1 MKKKTANVK
10 ALLPIFVFLALYIGA
25 GVYFE
30 YISPI
35 EGKMGFYVVSTVV
48 AFMAALAVALVQNRK
63 LSFDEKIRVC
73 AKGIG
78 DENITIMLFI
88 FLLAGAF
95 GGIAK
100 EAGGAASTANLMLSI
115 IPDEFAV
122 PGLFLVACIIS
133 MAMGTSVGTI
143 TVLVPIA
150 AGVSESGNYPLAL
163 CVATVVGGSMF
174 GDNLSFVSDTTIAA
188 TKTQGIQMRDKFLAN
203 IKIALPAAVI
213 TLILLIVMSLGGNNA
228 SVGEYEYNILQAIPY
243 FVVIVLALL
252 GMNVLVVLGIGIG
265 LFALSGAI
273 TGSLTIESM
282 FSSMSTGTSGMFET
296 MIVTILVSSIGALV
310 RENGGFGAILSGIRR
325 HLKGR
330 RGGMAG
336 IGLLTAFLDIATA
349 NNTVAIVMAAPI
361 AKELSEEY
369 EIEPR
374 KTASLLDT
382 CSCIMQ
388 GVIPYGAQLLI
399 AASLGGLSSM
409 QIIPLLFY
417 PYILAVFV
425 VLSIIFD
432 KKDKSNGKRRN
443 KN

>member
-1 MKKKTANVK
+1 MEKKTPNGK

-30 YISPI
+30 YISPV
-35 EGKMGFYVVSTVV
+35 EGQMGFYVVSTVV

-100 EAGGAASTANLMLSI
+100 EAGGAVSTANLMLSI
-115 IPDEFAV
+115 IPDNFAV
-122 PGLFLVACIIS
+122 PGLFLVACVIS
-133 MAMGTSVGTI
+133 TAMGTSVGTI
-143 TVLVPIA
+143 SVLVPIA
-150 AGVSESGNYPLAL
+150 ASVSQSGGYPLAL
-163 CVATVVGGSMF
+163 CVATVVGGAMF

-203 IKIALPAAVI
+203 IKIALPAAII
-213 TLILLIVMSLGGNNA
+213 TLILLIILSAGGGNA
-228 SVGEYEYNILQAIPY
+228 SVGQYEFDLLQTIPY
-243 FVVIVLALL
+243 FIVIVLALT
-252 GMNVLVVLGIGIG
+252 GMNVLLVLGIGIG
-265 LFALSGAI
+265 LFALFGAI
-273 TGSLTIESM
+273 TGSLSIVSM
-282 FSSMSTGTSGMFET
+282 FTSMSEGTLGMYET
-296 MIVTILVSSIGALV
+296 MIVTILVSSISALI
-310 RENGGFGAILSGIRR
+310 RENGGFEALLTGIRR
-325 HLKGR
+325 HLKGV
-330 RGGMAG
+330 RGGMTG
-336 IGLLTAFLDIATA
+336 IALLTAFLDIATA

-361 AKELSEEY
+361 AKELSTEY
-369 EIEPR
+369 GIEPK

-388 GVIPYGAQLLI
+388 GIIPYGAQLLI

-409 QIIPLLFY
+409 EIIPLLFY
-417 PYILAVFV
+417 PFILAVFV
-425 VLSIIFD
+425 AMSIIFN
-432 KKDKSNGKRRN
+432 KSACTAK
-443 KN
+443 